1 MRILHTSDWHL
12 GRTFHGRVLD
22 EAQAAFADH
31 LVELV
36 EAESVDAVVV
46 SGDVYDRAIPP
57 TASVSLLD
65 DTLARLADRTRVV
78 LTSGNHDSAQRL
90 AFGSGLL
97 REGLSI
103 RARPAQVDQP
113 VLIPDADGG
122 TGLYVY
128 ALPYLDP
135 DGARETLPPLLSL
148 RLGEGDP
155 EAPTP
160 LARSHEA
167 VVSGALRLVAHDL
180 AARRGGA
187 GSRVP
192 ALVMAHAFVV
202 GGRASEDSERDIRVG
217 GVDSVPGE
225 VFTTLGGSAE
235 AAASG
240 GLDYVALGHL
250 HRPQEIR
257 QGSNALDS
265 GDAPTV
271 GGPRLVYSGSPLP
284 FSFAEADSPKS
295 SVLLAVGAD
304 GVTSLERVPAPL
316 PYRATTLRG
325 TLDELLGRLGDGHER
340 DWVRV
345 ELTGPMPPETMARLK
360 ERFPDMLAFSWSRP
374 AEPRTQAARVT
385 RTSDPVEVSERFL
398 ARMLGRDPDDAE
410 RAVLTEAYDAV
421 RATREDS

>member
-65 DTLARLADRTRVV
+65 DTLARLAERTRVV

-97 REGLSI
+97 RDGLSI
-103 RARPAQVDQP
+103 RARTAQVDRP
-113 VLIPDADGG
+113 VVIPDADGG
-122 TGLYVY
+122 AGLYVY

-135 DGARETLPPLLSL
+135 DGARESLPPLLAA
-148 RLGEGDP
+148 RLGEGDA
-155 EAPTP
+155 EAPEP

-180 AARRGGA
+180 AGRRSGA
-187 GSRVP
+187 SDRVP

-235 AAASG
+235 AGASD
-240 GLDYVALGHL
+240 GLDYAALGHL
-250 HRPQEIR
+250 HRPQEIGR
-257 QGSNALDS
+257 GGASEPDGA
-265 GDAPTV
+265 GAT
-271 GGPRLVYSGSPLP
+271 GPRLVYSGSPLP
-284 FSFAEADSPKS
+284 FSFSEADSAKS
-295 SVLLAVGAD
+295 SVLLEIGPD
-304 GVTSLERVPAPL
+304 GVTSLERVPTPV
-316 PYRATTLRG
+316 PYRAATLRG
-325 TLDELLGRLGDGHER
+325 TLDQLLGRLGDGHEH

-374 AEPRTQAARVT
+374 TAPRERGAARVT
-385 RTSDPVEVSERFL
+385 RASDPVEITERFL
-398 ARMLGRDPDDAE
+398 TRMLGRDPDDAE
-410 RAVLTEAYDAV
+410 RAVITEAYDAV
-421 RATREDS
+421 RTDQEAS